1 MRKTDYGW
9 LVLVDGHLIEVA
21 TDKEAQEL
29 LQDEES

>member
-9 LVLVDGHLIEVA
+9 LVLVDGRLIEVA